1 MAKGSGGWGRPGGGG
16 GGAGA
21 GNAGAG
27 GGGALDS
34 RKAQDMQAKLMEGL
48 MKAQEDLANSTV
60 ETTAGGG
67 AIKVIMKGDQ
77 RVQSIELA
85 PEIVDP
91 EDLEMLQDLLIVAI
105 NEALEK
111 VQGMQQQLMGSL
123 TGGIKIPGLT

>member
-1 MAKGSGGWGRPGGGG
+1 MAKGSGGWGRPGGGS
-16 GGAGA
+16 
-21 GNAGAG
+21 G
-27 GGGALDS
+27 GGGGGGLDP

-67 AIKVIMKGDQ
+67 AIKVVMKGDQ
-77 RVQSIELA
+77 RVQAIELA
-85 PEIVDP
+85 KEIVDP
-91 EDLEMLQDLLIVAI
+91 EDVEMLQDLLIVAI

-123 TGGIKIPGLT
+123 TGGIKIPGLM